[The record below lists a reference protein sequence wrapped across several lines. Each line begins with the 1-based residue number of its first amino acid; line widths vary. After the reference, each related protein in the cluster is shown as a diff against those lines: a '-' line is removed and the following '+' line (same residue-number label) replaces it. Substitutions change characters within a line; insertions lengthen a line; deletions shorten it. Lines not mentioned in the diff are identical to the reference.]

1 MVYLDTTRIELS
13 RHTTDEVKSA
23 LGQYLTPDAIAQFM
37 ASLFSPDHFKDCA
50 ILDPGAGVGSLSAAL
65 VNRINSFDHQTVS
78 LLTTVELDSMILPYL
93 KHTIGQLAP
102 CIRQCE
108 LVQGDFLEQALNWL
122 QFEPQKR
129 FSHIILNP
137 PYKKINSASIQR
149 KLLRQAGI
157 ETVNLY
163 SGFVALCIQLLK
175 EQGELVAIIPRSF
188 CNGPYYKPF
197 RKLLLKWT
205 VIEQIHLFGS
215 RKSNFSED
223 NVLQENVIIKLTRKS
238 PTHHMVKLSWST
250 DLNLS
255 DYHEYILP
263 STEVVKPDDTELFI
277 RIPEELPTN
286 CSTRPETVNCSLK
299 VLDLSVSTGPVVDFR
314 ARQFLSAMPQSG
326 TAPLIYPLHLHFSEC
341 KWPQQHAKKANGI
354 FINEQTRKMLFPTGY
369 YCVVKR
375 FSSKEEPRRITAS
388 VVSPDD
394 FQNSQLLGFEN
405 HLNIFHQARKGLE
418 KNIAYGLMVFL
429 NSKVVD
435 RYFRTFNGHTQVNAT
450 DLRQMHYPSR
460 KNLEA
465 LGQWALNHP
474 KLTIAEIDN
483 QVEEILCKNHAT
495 NIS

>member
-1 MVYLDTTRIELS
+1 M
-13 RHTTDEVKSA
+13 
-23 LGQYLTPDAIAQFM
+23 
-37 ASLFSPDHFKDCA
+37 
-50 ILDPGAGVGSLSAAL
+50 
-65 VNRINSFDHQTVS
+65 
-78 LLTTVELDSMILPYL
+78 
-93 KHTIGQLAP
+93 
-102 CIRQCE
+102 
-108 LVQGDFLEQALNWL
+108 
-122 QFEPQKR
+122 
-129 FSHIILNP
+129 
-137 PYKKINSASIQR
+137 
-149 KLLRQAGI
+149 
-157 ETVNLY
+157 
-163 SGFVALCIQLLK
+163 
-175 EQGELVAIIPRSF
+175 AIIPRSF
-188 CNGPYYKPF
+188 CNGPYYKSF
-197 RKLLLKWT
+197 RKLLLKRT

-223 NVLQENVIIKLTRKS
+223 NVLQENVIIKLTRES
-238 PTHHMVKLSWST
+238 PTLHKVKLSWAT
-250 DLNLS
+250 DLNLT

-263 STEVVKPDDTELFI
+263 STEIVKPDDTELFI

-286 CSTRPETVNCSLK
+286 CSTRSEAVNCSLK

-314 ARQFLSAMPQSG
+314 ARQFLSAMPQTG

-341 KWPQQHAKKANGI
+341 KWPQQHPKKANGI
-354 FINEQTRKMLFPTGY
+354 FINELTRKMLFPTGY

-394 FQNSQLLGFEN
+394 FQNSQLIGFEN
-405 HLNIFHQARKGLE
+405 HLNIFHQSRKGLE

-465 LGQWALNHP
+465 LGQWALSHP
-474 KLTIAEIDN
+474 KLTIAEIDT
-483 QVEEILCKNHAT
+483 QVEEMLCKNHAT